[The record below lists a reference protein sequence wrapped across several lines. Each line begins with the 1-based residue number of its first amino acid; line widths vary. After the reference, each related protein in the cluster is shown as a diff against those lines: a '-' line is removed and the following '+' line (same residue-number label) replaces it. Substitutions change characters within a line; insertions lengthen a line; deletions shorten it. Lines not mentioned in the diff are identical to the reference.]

1 MKNHTMKRLLA
12 AILSLTLVFSLV
24 ACSKPAADEDGQEDK
39 PASSQPTSNQPIAD
53 DFSGAA
59 LEDDVVSGTCELLN
73 VAASDPSDCQPFKTD
88 KGTKSM
94 FWMVYESLYDL
105 DPVTGELCPVLA
117 DASRG
122 EYGGYDIIDET
133 TYRIYIYDYI
143 YDHAG
148 NHVTA
153 SDVAFTYMHN
163 IEEGYKSYY
172 SKLNEAVAI
181 DETTVELR
189 LSAPIENVGE
199 FTPYLVNIWVYTEAA
214 YNASPSQLAKDTCGT
229 GRYAMTEFV
238 GGSSLTLEKYENYWQ
253 TNEDLINERHQAYV
267 DKIVYQFMSEETQIV
282 VGLETG
288 AIDFC
293 TKITTESCSDF
304 MEGGKYADAV
314 SVSSLPDNKQCVLMA
329 NCDPSSPM
337 SDTNLRLAC
346 FYAIDNNAVVQSLGA
361 GTAVVANTLGLSTG
375 CSDFVEEWNN
385 KDTYMSTYNTELAKE
400 YLKKSNYDGETIVIM
415 ANTDNNGEY
424 ETVAVMIQAFLQAVG
439 INAELRI
446 ESKSTVDSLRLDP
459 TNFDLEI
466 VSASFT
472 SYVMELYK
480 YMFNT
485 TTTENGTTQWYIDD
499 AKLNE
504 LYATAYTIE
513 GNNDENMT
521 ALYEYILENGY
532 AYGMFQNNSNVAFR
546 TDKVV
551 AVCYQ
556 GQHLPVPGS
565 SIYVN
570 N

>member
-1 MKNHTMKRLLA
+1 MKTTKRLLA
-12 AILSLTLVFSLV
+12 GILSLVMMVSMV
-24 ACSKPAADEDGQEDK
+24 ACSEEDGVE
-39 PASSQPTSNQPIAD
+39 AGNNQTDNGVVTTPVIAD

-59 LEDDVVSGTCELLN
+59 LADDIVSGTCDLLT

-105 DPVTGELCPVLA
+105 DPVTGELCAVLA

-122 EYGGYDIIDET
+122 EYGGYDIINDT

-163 IEEGYKSYY
+163 IEEGYQSYY
-172 SKLNEAVAI
+172 SKLTEAVAI

-189 LSAPIENVGE
+189 LSDPIVNVGE

-214 YNASPSQLAKDTCGT
+214 YNASASQFAKDACGT
-229 GRYAMTEFV
+229 GRYAMTDFV
-238 GGSSLTLEKYENYWQ
+238 GGSNLTLTRYDNYWQ
-253 TNEDLINERHQAYV
+253 SNEELINERHQAYV
-267 DKIVYQFMSEETQIV
+267 DTIVYQFMSEETQIV

-288 AIDFC
+288 SIDFC

-304 MEGGKYADAV
+304 VEGGKYADSVA
-314 SVSSLPDNKQCVLMA
+314 VSSLPDNKQCVLMV

-337 SDTNLRLAC
+337 SDVNLRKAC
-346 FYAIDNNAVVQSLGA
+346 FYAINNDAVVQSLGA

-375 CSDFVEEWNN
+375 CADFVDAWN
-385 KDTYMSTYNTELAKE
+385 DMETYMSSYDLETAKD
-400 YLKKSNYDGETIVIM
+400 YLSKSNYNGETLVIM

-424 ETVAVMIQAFLQAVG
+424 ETVAVMIQLCLEAIG
-439 INAELRI
+439 IKAELRI
-446 ESKSTVDSLRLDP
+446 ESKNTVDSLRLDP
-459 TNFDLEI
+459 GSFDMEI

-485 TTTENGTTQWYIDD
+485 TTTENGTTQWYVDD

-504 LYATAYTIE
+504 LYDTAYTIE

-546 TDKVV
+546 TDKIVS
-551 AVCYQ
+551 VCYQ

-565 SIYVN
+565 CIYTAG
-570 N
+570 